1 MRTAQY
7 FPLVLAAML
16 SFGCGASGIQI
27 QAQSATALRTVNDD
41 AVELIET
48 TCEEKSAEAANNANV
63 STDQAELDAQAIL
76 ETCHSIKDAQH
87 AVAASHDTWSMA
99 LLAAVAED
107 EYDLQALLLL
117 AMAVV
122 RLYGEVV
129 PIAASLDIEL
139 PELPPIV
146 NTLTG
151 GGE

>member
-7 FPLVLAAML
+7 FPLVLAAAL

-48 TCEEKSAEAANNANV
+48 ACEEKSAEAANNANV
-63 STDQAELDAQAIL
+63 TTDQAEVDAQAIL
-76 ETCHSIKDAQH
+76 ETCHAIKDAQH
-87 AVAASHDTWSMA
+87 AVAASH
-99 LLAAVAED
+99 LAAIAED
-107 EYDLQALLLL
+107 EYDLQALILL
-117 AMAVV
+117 ATAVI

-129 PIAASLDIEL
+129 PLAARLDIEL